1 MAGEAL
7 TVEELQT
14 QNKKLQDEQAEKD
27 RKIQELEAEKAT
39 LAKRAESIQPPPQN
53 IQPPVGGMTDEQIEA
68 ETTRIEN
75 LRATDP
81 AKALKETASLM
92 KKIATTSA
100 NAAAGA
106 ATSNIQPAIEQA
118 QFIDKIK
125 TENADLL
132 AISPAMEDIV
142 AGEANRILQGLAP
155 NERTQK
161 KFQETVKKVVA
172 EKRESL
178 KHLLKKPEEKE
189 PEVPAGAKGEDGGA
203 APGGAQKAPAGGKI
217 DDGTDKTTPSAR
229 MATASA
235 KGLF

>member
-1 MAGEAL
+1 MAGEAK
-7 TVEELQT
+7 TVEELEAE
-14 QNKKLQDEQAEKD
+14 NKKLQEEQAARD

-39 LAKRAESIQPPPQN
+39 LSKRAETVQQAPQN
-53 IQPPVGGMTDEQIEA
+53 VQPIGAMTDEQIEA
-68 ETTRIEN
+68 ETARIEA

-81 AKALKETASLM
+81 AKAAKETASLM

-125 TENADLL
+125 AENADLL
-132 AISPAMEDIV
+132 EVSPAMEDII
-142 AGEANRILQGLAP
+142 AAEANQILQKIP
-155 NERTQK
+155 MNERTQK
-161 KFQETVKKVVA
+161 KFQETVKRVVA

-178 KHLLKKPEEKE
+178 KHLLKPKEEEKK
-189 PEVPAGAKGEDGGA
+189 PKVPPGAQGEEGAGGGA
-203 APGGAQKAPAGGKI
+203 GEGKKTAATANN
-217 DDGTDKTTPSAR
+217 DGSDKTSPSSR
-229 MATASA
+229 MATAQS

>member
-7 TVEELQT
+7 TVEELQA
-14 QNKKLQDEQAEKD
+14 QNTKLQAEQAEKD

-39 LAKRAESIQPPPQN
+39 LSKRAETVQQPPQN
-53 IQPPVGGMTDEQIEA
+53 LQPVGAMTDEQIEA
-68 ETTRIEN
+68 ETNRIET

-81 AKALKETASLM
+81 AKAAKETGILM
-92 KKIATTSA
+92 KKISTSSA

-106 ATSNIQPAIEQA
+106 AASNIQPAIEQA

-125 TENADLL
+125 ADNADLL
-132 AISPAMEDIV
+132 EVSPAMEDII
-142 AGEANRILQGLAP
+142 AAEANRILQGIP
-155 NERTQK
+155 SNERTQK

-178 KHLLKKPEEKE
+178 KHLIKPKEEKR
-189 PEVPAGAKGEDGGA
+189 PEVPAGARSEDSGA
-203 APGGAQKAPAGGKI
+203 APGGAPKKPAGGTNN
-217 DDGTDKTTPSAR
+217 DGVDKTSPSER